1 MFYTQGNLIKFNNIH
16 KMLINH
22 EIEHL
27 VLLNIVYISILC
39 NMTHNNINYIMYLEH
54 IQESAHCYFAST
66 LSI

>member
-27 VLLNIVYISILC
+27 VLLNIVYISI
-39 NMTHNNINYIMYLEH
+39 
-54 IQESAHCYFAST
+54 
-66 LSI
+66 